1 MPSFE
6 NLSDSDLNAVIAYI
20 NIQKVHE
27 RPPVAIDTNDIKNP
41 IPDSITTSGLVVSL
55 DSVTQIPA
63 SSDQA
68 PLARITKLDYQPN
81 TGDIFI
87 LDLRG
92 KLYKLE
98 NGEPKVYMDM
108 AALRPKFINQPG
120 LATGFG
126 SFAFHPE
133 FAKNGLLYTTHTE
146 PPGSAKADFSYAD
159 SIPVVLQWVLT
170 EWKTDPGK
178 FPFSGTG
185 REILRINMPS
195 GIHGMQEI
203 TFDRLAK
210 PGG

>member
-1 MPSFE
+1 MIESGDTTAKKLIKQYKLVMPSFG
-6 NLSDSDLNAVIAYI
+6 NLPDSDINAVIAYI

-41 IPDSITTSGLVVSL
+41 IPDSITTSGLLVNI

-63 SSDQA
+63 SSDQP

-92 KLYKLE
+92 KLYKLQ

-133 FAKNGLLYTTHTE
+133 FAKNGLALYNTYGAT
-146 PPGSAKADFSYAD
+146 
-159 SIPVVLQWVLT
+159 
-170 EWKTDPGK
+170 
-178 FPFSGTG
+178 
-185 REILRINMPS
+185 RICQS
-195 GIHGMQEI
+195 
-203 TFDRLAK
+203 
-210 PGG
+210 